1 MRTKEVYIPIVLGLV
16 LLAIGYL
23 ALRSDMPEE
32 PIVIS
37 KATTA
42 LPKQTDLRNTPPS
55 TPNPDVQ
62 ADSTP
67 ITDTETSEDI
77 TPIDVFQLIF
87 SETDCTK
94 NIDESEVSEDQT
106 DYGVSPFGY
115 GKYPSIPADYP

>member
-1 MRTKEVYIPIVLGLV
+1 MRTKKVYIPIVLGLV

-37 KATTA
+37 KATTP
-42 LPKQTDLRNTPPS
+42 LPKQMDLRDTPPS
-55 TPNPDVQ
+55 TPTPDVR

-77 TPIDVFQLIF
+77 TPIDVFQPIF
-87 SETDCTK
+87 SETDCTE
-94 NIDESEVSEDQT
+94 NINESEVSEDQT

-115 GKYPSIPADYP
+115 GKYSSIPADYP